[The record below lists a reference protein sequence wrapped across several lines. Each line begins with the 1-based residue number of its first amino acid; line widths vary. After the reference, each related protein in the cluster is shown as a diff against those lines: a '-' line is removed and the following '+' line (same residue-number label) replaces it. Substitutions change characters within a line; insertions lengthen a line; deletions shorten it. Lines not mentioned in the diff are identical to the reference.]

1 MLQCTH
7 SMIQHFSICAERMK
21 GYLPF
26 SHFIPHCTFSHFF
39 SLLCFKKDEN
49 KAKMGFGM
57 IIKDAFKES
66 INRLWKNMKRIK
78 KVPSKSEKTDDERD
92 TDSKS
97 NSE

>member
-1 MLQCTH
+1 
-7 SMIQHFSICAERMK
+7 
-21 GYLPF
+21 
-26 SHFIPHCTFSHFF
+26 
-39 SLLCFKKDEN
+39 
-49 KAKMGFGM
+49 MGFGM